1 MVKDSLKNRV
11 RFSST
16 LSPEVD
22 KALKEYSQN
31 TMIPISKILDSAIME
46 YISKKIT
53 NDIWCATN
61 CSSMYGTNH
70 IASLPTMS

>member
-16 LSPEVD
+16 LSAEVD
-22 KALKEYSQN
+22 KTLKEYSQK

-46 YISKKIT
+46 YISKK
-53 NDIWCATN
+53 
-61 CSSMYGTNH
+61 
-70 IASLPTMS
+70 

>member
-22 KALKEYSQN
+22 KALKEYSQK
-31 TMIPISKILDSAIME
+31 TMIPISKILDMAITEFM
-46 YISKKIT
+46 SKGNRK
-53 NDIWCATN
+53 
-61 CSSMYGTNH
+61 
-70 IASLPTMS
+70 

>member
-1 MVKDSLKNRV
+1 MAKDSLKNRV

-22 KALKEYSQN
+22 AALKEYSKK

-46 YISKKIT
+46 YITQNRKYWYLLCRKSF
-53 NDIWCATN
+53 
-61 CSSMYGTNH
+61 
-70 IASLPTMS
+70 

>member
-46 YISKKIT
+46 YISKK
-53 NDIWCATN
+53 NN
-61 CSSMYGTNH
+61 K
-70 IASLPTMS
+70 

>member
-22 KALKEYSQN
+22 KALKEYSQK
-31 TMIPISKILDSAIME
+31 TMIPISKILDMAILK
-46 YISKKIT
+46 YIAESNAIG
-53 NDIWCATN
+53 ND
-61 CSSMYGTNH
+61 
-70 IASLPTMS
+70 

>member
-22 KALKEYSQN
+22 KALKEYSQK
-31 TMIPISKILDSAIME
+31 TMIPISKILDMAIAEFINKDNGKQLSE
-46 YISKKIT
+46 YVIYNIF
-53 NDIWCATN
+53 
-61 CSSMYGTNH
+61 
-70 IASLPTMS
+70 

>member
-22 KALKEYSQN
+22 KALKEYSKK
-31 TMIPISKILDSAIME
+31 TMIPMKTIVLSMKFLKI
-46 YISKKIT
+46 
-53 NDIWCATN
+53 
-61 CSSMYGTNH
+61 
-70 IASLPTMS
+70 

>member
-22 KALKEYSQN
+22 KALKEYSQK
-31 TMIPISKILDSAIME
+31 TMIPISKILDMAITE
-46 YISKKIT
+46 FINKENKK
-53 NDIWCATN
+53 
-61 CSSMYGTNH
+61 
-70 IASLPTMS
+70 

>member
-16 LSPEVD
+16 LSPDVD
-22 KALKEYSQN
+22 KVLKDYSQK

-46 YISKKIT
+46 YISKNNKK
-53 NDIWCATN
+53 
-61 CSSMYGTNH
+61 
-70 IASLPTMS
+70 

>member
-22 KALKEYSQN
+22 KALKEYSQK

-53 NDIWCATN
+53 NDI
-61 CSSMYGTNH
+61 
-70 IASLPTMS
+70 

>member
-22 KALKEYSQN
+22 KALKEYSQK

-46 YISKKIT
+46 YICQNSKQ
-53 NDIWCATN
+53 
-61 CSSMYGTNH
+61 
-70 IASLPTMS
+70 

>member
-22 KALKEYSQN
+22 KALKEYSQK
-31 TMIPISKILDSAIME
+31 TMIPISKILDIAITE
-46 YISKKIT
+46 FVNKENKK
-53 NDIWCATN
+53 
-61 CSSMYGTNH
+61 
-70 IASLPTMS
+70 

>member
-22 KALKEYSQN
+22 KALKEHSQR

-46 YISKKIT
+46 YISRNSKQ
-53 NDIWCATN
+53 
-61 CSSMYGTNH
+61 
-70 IASLPTMS
+70 

>member
-22 KALKEYSQN
+22 KALKEYSQK
-31 TMIPISKILDSAIME
+31 TMIPISKILDMAITE
-46 YISKKIT
+46 FVNKENKK
-53 NDIWCATN
+53 
-61 CSSMYGTNH
+61 
-70 IASLPTMS
+70 

>member
-22 KALKEYSQN
+22 KALKEYSQK
-31 TMIPISKILDSAIME
+31 TMIPISKILDMAIME
-46 YISKKIT
+46 FINKGNKK
-53 NDIWCATN
+53 
-61 CSSMYGTNH
+61 
-70 IASLPTMS
+70 

>member
-22 KALKEYSQN
+22 KALKEYSQK
-31 TMIPISKILDSAIME
+31 TMIPISKILDMAILK
-46 YISKKIT
+46 YITES
-53 NDIWCATN
+53 NAVEN
-61 CSSMYGTNH
+61 N
-70 IASLPTMS
+70 

>member
-22 KALKEYSQN
+22 KALKEYSQK
-31 TMIPISKILDSAIME
+31 TMIPISKILDMAIAE
-46 YISKKIT
+46 FVNKEIKK
-53 NDIWCATN
+53 
-61 CSSMYGTNH
+61 
-70 IASLPTMS
+70 

>member
-22 KALKEYSQN
+22 EALKEYSQK
-31 TMIPISKILDSAIME
+31 TMIPISKILDMAISE
-46 YISKKIT
+46 FVNKGSKK
-53 NDIWCATN
+53 
-61 CSSMYGTNH
+61 
-70 IASLPTMS
+70 

>member
-22 KALKEYSQN
+22 KALKEYSQK
-31 TMIPISKILDSAIME
+31 TMIPISKILDAAILK
-46 YISKKIT
+46 YITDDNKLI
-53 NDIWCATN
+53 ND
-61 CSSMYGTNH
+61 
-70 IASLPTMS
+70 

>member
-22 KALKEYSQN
+22 KALKEYSQK
-31 TMIPISKILDSAIME
+31 TMIPISKILDMAITEFINKEM
-46 YISKKIT
+46 KK
-53 NDIWCATN
+53 
-61 CSSMYGTNH
+61 
-70 IASLPTMS
+70 

>member
-22 KALKEYSQN
+22 KALKEYSKK
-31 TMIPISKILDSAIME
+31 TMIPISKILDME
-46 YISKKIT
+46 ITEFINKESKK
-53 NDIWCATN
+53 
-61 CSSMYGTNH
+61 
-70 IASLPTMS
+70 

>member
-22 KALKEYSQN
+22 KALKEYSQK
-31 TMIPISKILDSAIME
+31 TMIPISKILDMAITE
-46 YISKKIT
+46 FVNKKT
-53 NDIWCATN
+53 KK
-61 CSSMYGTNH
+61 
-70 IASLPTMS
+70 

>member
-11 RFSST
+11 RFFFT

-22 KALKEYSQN
+22 KALKEYSQK

-53 NDIWCATN
+53 NDI
-61 CSSMYGTNH
+61 
-70 IASLPTMS
+70 

>member
-22 KALKEYSQN
+22 KALKEYSQK
-31 TMIPISKILDSAIME
+31 TMIPISKILDAAILK
-46 YISKKIT
+46 YITDNNIMT
-53 NDIWCATN
+53 DD
-61 CSSMYGTNH
+61 
-70 IASLPTMS
+70 